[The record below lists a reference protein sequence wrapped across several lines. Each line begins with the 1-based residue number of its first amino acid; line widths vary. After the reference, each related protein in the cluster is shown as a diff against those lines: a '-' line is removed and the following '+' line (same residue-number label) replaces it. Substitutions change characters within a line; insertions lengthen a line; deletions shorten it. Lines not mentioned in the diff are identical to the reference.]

1 LSGSAT
7 GGGARQGSPKFRQAA
22 VLCAAAEATKTEA
35 EAQATRAGAASSEA
49 TDAVPSKV
57 VATTS
62 TGIQTV
68 TAGAS
73 VVSKGEFLR
82 VRTGRNTINGRYK
95 CGVCGA

>member
-1 LSGSAT
+1 LAI

-22 VLCAAAEATKTEA
+22 GLCAAAEAAKTEA
-35 EAQATRAGAASSEA
+35 EAQDTRAGAASSEV
-49 TDAVPSKV
+49 TDAAPSKV
-57 VATTS
+57 VATAS

-73 VVSKGEFLR
+73 VAGTGEFLR

-95 CGVCGA
+95 CGICGA